1 MAEEDID
8 ASQQQF
14 CDVAEE
20 MTKSIAS
27 TRELI
32 QALREKYERHALA
45 VRSEHLQPI
54 GTDKKRHLILNSRMA
69 YLSSP

>member
-1 MAEEDID
+1 MSEEVLN

-20 MTKSIAS
+20 MTKSMAS

-32 QALREKYERHALA
+32 QTLRERYGLRVLA
-45 VRSEHLQPI
+45 V
-54 GTDKKRHLILNSRMA
+54 
-69 YLSSP
+69 